1 QLATMNTT
9 IAADLATSRW
19 DSVAVDT
26 ASVRATI
33 SGGLAQVPKLYVA
46 GGHAVATATGS
57 FGLTRSRAGTLMYSV
72 MVDSLAAFN
81 RWLPGLGL
89 DTGVVNPRPGLVAR
103 AVQVARTDS
112 ARRARD
118 TEVERIVTGKAP
130 PKLNVKLPPTVRRDT
145 VGGVAYASG
154 ILSGNL
160 YDFDLRG
167 NARGENVALRGNFV
181 RKFTSD
187 YAWTNARTPNAK
199 LAFGIDADS
208 LMVSGFALDA
218 VKARVSYDKP

>member
-1 QLATMNTT
+1 
-9 IAADLATSRW
+9 
-19 DSVAVDT
+19 
-26 ASVRATI
+26 
-33 SGGLAQVPKLYVA
+33 
-46 GGHAVATATGS
+46 
-57 FGLTRSRAGTLMYSV
+57 
-72 MVDSLAAFN
+72 
-81 RWLPGLGL
+81 
-89 DTGVVNPRPGLVAR
+89 
-103 AVQVARTDS
+103 DS

-130 PKLNVKLPPTVRRDT
+130 PTLNVKMPRTVRRDT
-145 VGGVAYASG
+145 VGGVAYAAG
-154 ILSGNL
+154 VLSGNL

-199 LAFGIDADS
+199 LAFGVDADS

-218 VKARVSYDKP
+218 VKGRVSYDKPGGHIDVAAAVDDQLGRAGRAGHRLRAEESGHRTHPCKRPPSHGRRLELHACRRR